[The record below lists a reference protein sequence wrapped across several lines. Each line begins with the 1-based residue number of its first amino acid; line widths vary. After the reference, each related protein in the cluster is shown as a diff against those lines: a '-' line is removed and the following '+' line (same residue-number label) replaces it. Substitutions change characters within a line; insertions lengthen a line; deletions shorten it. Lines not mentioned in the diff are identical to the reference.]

1 MLISKADVTNVT
13 PEPIYSWRKL
23 VLRNADD
30 NHREDHER
38 GEEEQSSDVEEDPAI
53 VLH

>member
-1 MLISKADVTNVT
+1 MSRPNRYIAGG
-13 PEPIYSWRKL
+13 IL